1 MTFTILH
8 VLFWAAGLTAL
19 LASAWTDLKDRIIPN
34 ELAGAV
40 AISGLALC
48 LMARPG
54 QAWIS
59 VTAAIA
65 VLFGLG
71 VLAHFNLIG
80 GGDVKLISAT
90 TLLVPP
96 AAIGQLLL
104 AIVLA
109 GGAVSC
115 VYLVARLALRNP
127 RSGRMPASADAAGD
141 PGALSEG
148 ARGWFSAECTRI
160 ASGGP
165 MPYGLAILGGVAG
178 YVARELPQCISAT
191 PCSL

>member
-1 MTFTILH
+1 MTLTTFH
-8 VLFWAAGLTAL
+8 VLFWAAGMSAL
-19 LASAWTDLKDRIIPN
+19 LASAWTDLRARLIPN
-34 ELAGAV
+34 ELVVAV
-40 AISGLALC
+40 AVSGLALC
-48 LMARPG
+48 LLARPG

-59 VTAAIA
+59 VAAAIV

-71 VLAHFNLIG
+71 VLSHFNLIG

-109 GGAVSC
+109 GGALSC
-115 VYLVARLALRNP
+115 VYLAARFALTRP
-127 RSGRMPASADAAGD
+127 RSEEMPVSADAAGD
-141 PGALSEG
+141 PGAPSHG
-148 ARGWFSAECTRI
+148 ARGWFSAECARI

-178 YVARELPQCISAT
+178 YVARELPQCISAMS
-191 PCSL
+191 CSL